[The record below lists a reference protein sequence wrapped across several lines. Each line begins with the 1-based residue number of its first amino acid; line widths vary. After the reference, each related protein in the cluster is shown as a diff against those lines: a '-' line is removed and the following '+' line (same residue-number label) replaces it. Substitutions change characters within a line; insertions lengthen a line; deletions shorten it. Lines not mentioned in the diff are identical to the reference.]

1 MIRVAIDMTLRAGER
16 VFRLDAR
23 FASDS
28 QRVVIYGASG
38 AGKSQMLK
46 AIAGL
51 ARPDAGH
58 IELAGRVLFDSVR
71 GIDVPAQR
79 RNVGYLFQ
87 DYALFPHLN
96 VRQNIA
102 FGLHRGLFN
111 PPRAADSAALAY
123 WLQAFGLEAVAHQ
136 VPGQLSGGQRQR
148 VALARALIAEPA
160 ALLLDEP
167 FAALDPALRVRM
179 RAELDALQRR
189 LAIPML
195 LITHDP
201 EDAATFGGHVLTMAD
216 GSFVPEAASATS
228 GNWKAGCGSRPAASS
243 WAAPVVL
250 RCWRRSTGTARSRRR
265 RRRSA

>member
-1 MIRVAIDMTLRAGER
+1 MIRIDIDTTLRSGAR
-16 VFRLDAR
+16 AFRLGVR

-51 ARPDAGH
+51 ARPDAGV
-58 IELAGRVLFDSVR
+58 IELGGRVLFDSTR
-71 GIDVPAQR
+71 GIDVPARR

-102 FGLHRGLFN
+102 FGQQRGLFN
-111 PPRAADSAALAY
+111 PPRRVDGPALAY
-123 WLQAFGLEAVAHQ
+123 WLRAFELEAVAHQ
-136 VPGQLSGGQRQR
+136 TPDQLSGGQRQR

-167 FAALDPALRVRM
+167 FSALDPALRGRM

-189 LAIPML
+189 LDIPML
-195 LITHDP
+195 IITHDP
-201 EDAATFGGHVLTMAD
+201 ADAATFGGHVLTMAD
-216 GSFVPEAASATS
+216 GAILEGA
-228 GNWKAGCGSRPAASS
+228 
-243 WAAPVVL
+243 
-250 RCWRRSTGTARSRRR
+250 
-265 RRRSA
+265 